1 MIGRMSQSIRFPSW
15 PLDRI
20 RALAAERGMHVWP
33 VGGLV
38 RDRLLGR
45 ETHDWDLV
53 VPGDALKL
61 ARAVADDLGGAFYP
75 LDQERDTGRV
85 VLRRKGQALNLDFAA
100 LRAPDLEADLRLRDF
115 TINAMAVGP
124 DGELI
129 DPTGGQADLVA
140 RLVRATSEAAF
151 DLDPL
156 RMLRAVRLKA
166 ELGLRLEAKTAAWII
181 ERAATLGR
189 ASPERMRDE
198 FVRIMA
204 APLPA
209 DHVHMLDELDLL
221 AQLLPELPLLK
232 EQRQSPPHR
241 FDVWWHTLLV
251 VEAADGLLRMLAG
264 ERPTL
269 SYVDAS
275 ERVWVD
281 AVERLGRFAPA
292 VAAHMAAPVTGGI
305 ERRVLFLLAALLHD
319 IAKPLT
325 CSEDE
330 DGRLHFY
337 GHEPQGAVMARE
349 RLIALRFSRAAT
361 ERVATVISAHL
372 WPGHLARSAEGLS
385 RRAAY
390 RFFRATGD
398 AGIDV
403 ALLSLAD
410 HISVLGPGPLPES
423 WPRRLGVT
431 EALLGHYFEQAEE
444 VVAPP
449 PLIGG
454 HDLMDELGLRPGPE
468 VGRLLEAVR
477 EAQAA
482 GEVHTRQEAL
492 ALARALLGKGTF

>member
-1 MIGRMSQSIRFPSW
+1 MSQSIQFPSW

-20 RALAAERGMHVWP
+20 RALAAERGARVWP
-33 VGGLV
+33 VGGVV
-38 RDRLLGR
+38 RDALLGR
-45 ETHDWDLV
+45 QTHDWDLV
-53 VPGDALKL
+53 VAGDALEL

-85 VLRRKGQALNLDFAA
+85 LLRGGQARELDFAA
-100 LRAPDLEADLRLRDF
+100 LRAPDLETDLRQRDF

-124 DGELI
+124 AGEVI
-129 DPTGGQADLVA
+129 DPTGGQADLAA

-151 DLDPL
+151 DDDPL
-156 RMLRAVRLKA
+156 RMLRAVRIKA
-166 ELGLRLEAKTAAWII
+166 VLGLRLEAKTAAWII

-198 FVRIMA
+198 FVRILA

-209 DHVHMLDELDLL
+209 DHIHMLDELDLL
-221 AQLLPELPLLK
+221 AQLLPEMPPLK

-251 VEAADGLLRMLAG
+251 VEAADGLLRVLAG
-264 ERPTL
+264 ERPAL
-269 SYVDAS
+269 SYVDAPA
-275 ERVWVD
+275 RVWAD
-281 AVERLGRFAPA
+281 AVEKLGRFAPA
-292 VAAHMAAPVTGGI
+292 IAEHMAMPVTGGV

-337 GHEPQGAVMARE
+337 GHEPEGASMARE
-349 RLIALRFSRAAT
+349 RLTALRFSRAAA
-361 ERVATVISAHL
+361 ERVATVVRAHL
-372 WPGHLARSAEGLS
+372 RPGHLARSAEELS

-398 AGIDV
+398 AGVEV

-410 HISVLGPGPLPES
+410 HISLLGPGPLPES
-423 WPRRLGVT
+423 WPRRLAVT
-431 EALLGHYFEQAEE
+431 EVLLRHYFEQTEE

-454 HDLMDELGLRPGPE
+454 HDLMDELGLAPGPAL
-468 VGRLLEAVR
+468 GRLLEAVR

-482 GEVHTRQEAL
+482 GEIRTREEAL
-492 ALARALLGKGTF
+492 TLARALAGKGRA